1 MENKNENKEGNIIMQ
16 IQEFNQSLKKMDDIY
31 HQLARNSGLSDT
43 AFWIIYAIETENKKY
58 KQKDLCDMWSY
69 SKQTINSALK
79 KMEEQNVLKLV
90 SIPDNKK
97 DKKIVLTEY
106 GEQIA
111 KQYVQPVTEIEKTAL
126 SKIRQE
132 KRNELINLFKE
143 YIEEMNKEAEK
154 FMNKEDI

>member
-1 MENKNENKEGNIIMQ
+1 
-16 IQEFNQSLKKMDDIY
+16 
-31 HQLARNSGLSDT
+31 
-43 AFWIIYAIETENKKY
+43 
-58 KQKDLCDMWSY
+58 MWSY

-79 KMEEQNVLKLV
+79 KMEEQNILKLV